1 MKGITHFFATGYFTL
16 ESGPATQ
23 SKSRRCAT
31 FAVSIAVHAAGFI
44 APIVLASAV
53 MQLFSVWGALVSSQ
67 PTPGVSVS
75 HVQQQPQQLGVY
87 NCVHCSH
94 GLIHPRS

>member
-53 MQLFSVWGALVSSQ
+53 MQLFSVWEHLCPRNQLRELACPMSSNSRSSLVSIIAC
-67 PTPGVSVS
+67 TAVMV
-75 HVQQQPQQLGVY
+75 
-87 NCVHCSH
+87 
-94 GLIHPRS
+94 